1 MADRPAV
8 RLPQKAPKSPGSI
21 DTGFDDSDDE
31 PETLPAVK
39 QPQKASKS
47 PEFVDTDS
55 STEDE

>member
-1 MADRPAV
+1 MGDRPAV
-8 RLPQKAPKSPGSI
+8 RMPQKAPKSPGSI
-21 DTGFDDSDDE
+21 DTGLDDSDDE
-31 PETLPAVK
+31 QGTAVK

>member
-1 MADRPAV
+1 MEDRSAV
-8 RLPQKAPKSPGSI
+8 RIPQKAPRSPGSI
-21 DTGFDDSDDE
+21 DTGLDDSDDE
-31 PETLPAVK
+31 QGPAVK